1 MSFGRLEIFFGGV
14 AKKTYELRKHSSAA
28 EDLQTDLDGQ
38 GTSLQRNFRDKFLL
52 TMDVLVGACMA
63 AGIATVIYF
72 TVR

>member
-1 MSFGRLEIFFGGV
+1 MNFGRLKVIFGGV
-14 AKKTYELRKHSSAA
+14 AKKTHEARKFSSAA
-28 EDLQTDLDGQ
+28 QDFQTNLDGQ
-38 GTSLQRNFRDKFLL
+38 GASLQRNLRDKFLL